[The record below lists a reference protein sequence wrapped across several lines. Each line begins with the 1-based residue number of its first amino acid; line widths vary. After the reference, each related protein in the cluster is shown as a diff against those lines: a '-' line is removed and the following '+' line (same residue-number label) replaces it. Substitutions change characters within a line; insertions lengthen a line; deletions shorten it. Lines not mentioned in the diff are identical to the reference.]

1 MAFRIQ
7 NNIAALNAQRNLG
20 VSEAGMNKSLQRLSS
35 GYRINSAADDA
46 AGLSISTRFRANI
59 ASVKVAQRNISEAN
73 ALLQVAEGAMAQIG
87 DILTRM
93 KELATQAAS
102 ANAGTDLEK
111 IDSEY
116 TELYNE
122 IDRIVNSTQY
132 QGTKLLD
139 GSFGVTKSVSGWDD
153 AGDPPKKITDLDVS
167 DAVEGNY
174 TVSYC
179 ATSHNMTISF
189 SGSGYN
195 IDQTVELEAG
205 GVANFDKLGIS
216 FTVNMSDTDLDSWS
230 PTDTAFTVSGTG
242 SSAAFQVGYDDQT
255 SYSQLSVSLA
265 NLKASESEGLDLSGV
280 SLATQTDA
288 QTAIGTIDNAID
300 KLAEARGNVGAMMNR
315 FAYAAA
321 NLDTTLEN
329 FTAAD
334 SVIRDADMAQEMT
347 NFAKN
352 QILVQ
357 AGVAMLSQANQ
368 APQLILSLFR

>member
-7 NNIAALNAQRNLG
+7 NNIASLNAQRNLG

-59 ASVKVAQRNISEAN
+59 ASVKVAQRNIAEAN
-73 ALLQVAEGAMAQIG
+73 ALLQVAEGAMSQIG

-102 ANAGTDLEK
+102 ANAGTDLDK
-111 IDSEY
+111 IQSEY
-116 TELYNE
+116 AELQEE
-122 IDRIVNSTQY
+122 INRIVDSTQY

-139 GSFGVTKSVSGWDD
+139 GNFGVTKTQDWEEVGGDVQDMDVSNAV
-153 AGDPPKKITDLDVS
+153 AGD
-167 DAVEGNY
+167 Y

-179 ATSHNMTISF
+179 ETNHELKISF
-189 SGSGYN
+189 TDTESGYS
-195 IDQTVELEAG
+195 IEQTVDLDDGLA
-205 GVANFDKLGIS
+205 VNFDKLGIS
-216 FTVNMSDTDLDSWS
+216 FVVSKSVDLDDWTPNNS
-230 PTDTAFTVSGTG
+230 FTVTEDGTV
-242 SSAAFQVGYDDQT
+242 ATFQVGYDSET
-255 SYSQLSVSLA
+255 YSQLNVSLENLRA
-265 NLKASESEGLDLSGV
+265 NDANGLNLIGV
-280 SLATQTDA
+280 TLNTQTSAQAAISSIDA
-288 QTAIGTIDNAID
+288 AID
-300 KLAEARGNVGAMMNR
+300 TLAAARGNAGAMINR
-315 FAYAAA
+315 FNYAAA

-329 FTAAD
+329 FTAAE
-334 SVIRDADMAQEMT
+334 STIRDADMAQEMT
-347 NFAKN
+347 NFTKN

>member
-102 ANAGTDLEK
+102 ANAGTDLDK
-111 IDSEY
+111 IQSEY
-116 TELYNE
+116 TELYEE
-122 IDRIVNSTQY
+122 IDRIVDSTQY

-139 GSFGVTKSVSGWDD
+139 GSFGVTKSASWGETTGTPANVV
-153 AGDPPKKITDLDVS
+153 DLDVS
-167 DAVEGNY
+167 KAVAGDY
-174 TVSYC
+174 TVEYC
-179 ATSHNMTISF
+179 ATNHTLAISF
-189 SGSGYN
+189 TSGGITTS
-195 IDQTVELEAG
+195 QTVDLDDGKE
-205 GVANFDKLGIS
+205 VNFDKLGIS
-216 FTVNMSDTDLDSWS
+216 FTVNVSNLNDWNPDTS
-230 PTDTAFTVSGTG
+230 FTVSETG
-242 SSAAFQVGYDDQT
+242 NSAAFQVGYDNEA

-265 NLKASESEGLDLSGV
+265 DLRASQSSGLNLSGV
-280 SLATQTDA
+280 SLGNQTKA
-288 QTAIGTIDNAID
+288 QEAIGTIDEAIN

-329 FTAAD
+329 FTAAE